1 MEPPLLESISKAAQA
16 ADLLVSD
23 VREAHSQACGENP
36 ALEILLRDLIA
47 DAMKVRNRLAEIE
60 VCFK

>member
-1 MEPPLLESISKAAQA
+1 MKPPLLETITKAAQT
-16 ADLLVSD
+16 ADLLASD
-23 VREAHSQACGENP
+23 IREAHSQACGENP

-60 VCFK
+60 ASFK

>member
-1 MEPPLLESISKAAQA
+1 MLSPLLDTVTKAAQTS
-16 ADLLVSD
+16 DLLASH

-60 VCFK
+60 TSFK